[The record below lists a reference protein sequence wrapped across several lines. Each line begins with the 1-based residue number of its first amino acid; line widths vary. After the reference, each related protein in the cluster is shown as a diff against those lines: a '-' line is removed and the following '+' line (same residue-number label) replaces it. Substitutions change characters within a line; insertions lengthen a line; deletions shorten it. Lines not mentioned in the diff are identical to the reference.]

1 MTKSKKL
8 TRASSSVAAVALG
21 LATLAYTTLACA
33 APALAFTPTRKGGSE
48 STPLNISSTPS
59 SSHSTGGGPSILRT
73 IIGLLIVIAIIWGLS
88 WVLRKV
94 KSGRE
99 TRAAGTGLTS
109 VATLP
114 LSPGRS
120 LHVVRAGRDY
130 VLVGSSEHHIATIR
144 HYTEEEALEAGLF
157 EPVTATEWE
166 DADDGPTSTGP
177 GEAEPTRPRDM
188 QIPGQPGVQNP
199 VGNVVDK
206 LRGWTVRR

>member
-1 MTKSKKL
+1 MTESKKL
-8 TRASSSVAAVALG
+8 TRAISSVAAVALG
-21 LATLAYTTLACA
+21 LATLAYAMLACA
-33 APALAFTPTRKGGSE
+33 APALAFTPTHKGGGE
-48 STPLNISSTPS
+48 STPLNLSSTPS

-73 IIGLLIVIAIIWGLS
+73 IIGLLIVIGIIWGLS

-120 LHVVRAGRDY
+120 LHVVRAGREY

-157 EPVTATEWE
+157 EPVPATEWE
-166 DADDGPTSTGP
+166 DNEDGPISTGP
-177 GEAEPTRPRDM
+177 GEADPTRPRDM

-199 VGNVVDK
+199 VGTVVDK